1 MAIDAGMGAVLSS
14 IFSTVAKAG
23 GQIAAGE
30 ANVVAAQRN
39 QQAARFQSAQLRD
52 NAVGEVAAGTI
63 AAANQDLETDYIV
76 SKALAIAAASG
87 GRANDVTVVNNIA
100 KIRGE
105 GRYRSDVAR
114 YEGES
119 KSRQMRMQ
127 ADAYDFQGQNAVD
140 DAKAAKKSSY
150 ASSFA
155 TTLAGVAGANTM
167 AKKYG
172 VSLDSFFS

>member
-1 MAIDAGMGAVLSS
+1 MGLFDAGMGAVLSS

-39 QQAARFQSAQLRD
+39 QQAAQFQSAQLRQ
-52 NAVGEVAAGTI
+52 NAGQEVAAGQI
-63 AAANQDLETDYIV
+63 AGENQDLNTDYVV
-76 SKALAIAAASG
+76 SRALALAAASG
-87 GRANDVTVVNNIA
+87 GGASDPTIVNNIA

-105 GRYRSDVAR
+105 GRYRADVAR

-119 KSRQMRMQ
+119 KSRQMRTQ
-127 ADAYDFQGQNAVD
+127 ADAYDFQGQNTVD

-150 ASSFA
+150 MSSFA
-155 TTLAGVAGANTM
+155 TTLAGVAGTNTM

-172 VSLDSFFS
+172 VSLDSFF